1 MLAMSAGEQQS
12 FPDQAALVA
21 FFGSLYRARQ
31 LAQIA
36 INLWADLCRRPA
48 LASKIYRSAMTAAP
62 KLAHGHRQPS
72 VECPMSNVLLASVL
86 FMRGSMVL
94 GPWTVSWEAG
104 VCQRLQFL
112 VWMARGRHPFSG
124 SFLHEW
130 PSSRQTDVRPGYA
143 WERVWVCVWA

>member
-1 MLAMSAGEQQS
+1 MS
-12 FPDQAALVA
+12 D
-21 FFGSLYRARQ
+21 
-31 LAQIA
+31 
-36 INLWADLCRRPA
+36 
-48 LASKIYRSAMTAAP
+48 
-62 KLAHGHRQPS
+62 
-72 VECPMSNVLLASVL
+72 VLLASVL
-86 FMRGSMVL
+86 FVRGLSSMVL

-143 WERVWVCVWA
+143 WERVCVGLIILAAPLDAFLCDFCRKLISSRHVCTHHHTRCPLFAEGECLCKRSLQRICVSFYMNNGNLRLSDILNCH